1 MTIWWLSWHR
11 SIVGSNS
18 VQYRPRCE
26 KLILL
31 DRQTNIWFFKR
42 SRSKKRK
49 NLKSEAYS
57 LDSILTIATS
67 QTTSAKSS
75 RHFTTEFYVCT
86 SKKVSDQ
93 NYFEIK
99 EGLGTSREAQNEI
112 PQIDVKFYYGAL
124 IDLEAYWGK
133 PIQWNAC
140 IVMMRSRCV
149 QPWHWT
155 QCTYIHSSKW
165 YIEIFEPK
173 DTPLIMGEAFVLLGH
188 LLSMRKW
195 NLDSFSKER
204 MWAWPI
210 INSLC

>member
-18 VQYRPRCE
+18 MQYRPRCE
-26 KLILL
+26 KLMLL

-42 SRSKKRK
+42 SPSKKRK

-75 RHFTTEFYVCT
+75 RLFITEFYVCT

-99 EGLGTSREAQNEI
+99 EGLGTSREAQNKI
-112 PQIDVKFYYGAL
+112 PQIDVEILLWCTYRFRSIL
-124 IDLEAYWGK
+124 REAYPVK
-133 PIQWNAC
+133 CLHSNDEITLCAAMALNTVH
-140 IVMMRSRCV
+140 I
-149 QPWHWT
+149 HT
-155 QCTYIHSSKW
+155 QLKMVY
-165 YIEIFEPK
+165 
-173 DTPLIMGEAFVLLGH
+173 
-188 LLSMRKW
+188 W
-195 NLDSFSKER
+195 NLRAEGHAINHGWSFCV
-204 MWAWPI
+204 AWPPVEHEKVKPGFVF
-210 INSLC
+210 